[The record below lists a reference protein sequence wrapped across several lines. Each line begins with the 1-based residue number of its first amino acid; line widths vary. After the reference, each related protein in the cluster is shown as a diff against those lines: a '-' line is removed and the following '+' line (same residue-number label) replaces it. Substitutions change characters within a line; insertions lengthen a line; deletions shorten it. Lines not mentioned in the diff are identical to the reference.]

1 MNHNKLITKYI
12 YTTSIAILLSFSS
25 YAQKELSLG
34 KIATMLQGH
43 WVSEEDSNFSIYIK
57 HDTIIEY
64 RSGDRKVFE
73 FTLGKESCDP
83 DSDTKLQQKKTTG
96 YYINES
102 SDYDGVEYCNVV
114 VAIAD
119 SSMAWFSTDGMMDLA
134 KKK

>member
-1 MNHNKLITKYI
+1 MA
-12 YTTSIAILLSFSS
+12 SI
-25 YAQKELSLG
+25 
-34 KIATMLQGH
+34 LQGH
-43 WVSEEDSNFSIYIK
+43 WVSEEDSNFSILIK
-57 HDTIIEY
+57 HDTLIEF
-64 RSGDRKVFE
+64 RGGERKVFE
-73 FTLGKESCDP
+73 FTLSKESCDP

-102 SDYDGVEYCNVV
+102 GDYDGVEYCNVI